1 MNRILMDCLLLEVE
15 FKLFQIYI
23 NHAPLIWVYVHVGG
37 KFEHLQFYIKYELI
51 SVGDLVS
58 QAK

>member
-1 MNRILMDCLLLEVE
+1 MDCLLLEVQ

-23 NHAPLIWVYVHVGG
+23 NHASLILVYVHVGG
-37 KFEHLQFYIKYELI
+37 KFEHLHFYIKYELI
-51 SVGDLVS
+51 SFGDLIS